1 MKEWAD
7 IIIHIA
13 ILVLLLKIYD
23 VVKNIRKVLAGE
35 IGDDTLSDF
44 SKEYFKGK
52 KELEKENKKEK
63 NQ

>member
-13 ILVLLLKIYD
+13 MILILLRIYD
-23 VVKNIRKVLAGE
+23 LVKNIRKVLAGE
-35 IGDDTLSDF
+35 IADDTMADF
-44 SKEYFKGK
+44 AKEFFKGK
-52 KELEKENKKEK
+52 KDIEKEKKK